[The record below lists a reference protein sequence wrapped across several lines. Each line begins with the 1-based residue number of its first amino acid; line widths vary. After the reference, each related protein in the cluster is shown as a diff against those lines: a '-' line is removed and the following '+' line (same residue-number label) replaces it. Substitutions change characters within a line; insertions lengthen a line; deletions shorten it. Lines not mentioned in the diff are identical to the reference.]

1 MPRVPKEW
9 QIALAV
15 FKFFGERVLSI
26 INVLLDCTQNVRCM
40 CVTSFVDPSNRIV
53 VTLFSGSVTID
64 DVKASCQGIKANPE
78 FHPDFRQF
86 IDLSK
91 ASELHL
97 HYQDL
102 NQLAEINDPFSGD
115 AKRALVG
122 PTALSFGIGRM
133 YETILNRP
141 GFQVFRSQPEA
152 LTWLGINESAIKEAT
167 PALPDTTEEVPDAH
181 APSDSTPRRRAA
193 QKGSGRGNS
202 S

>member
-1 MPRVPKEW
+1 
-9 QIALAV
+9 
-15 FKFFGERVLSI
+15 
-26 INVLLDCTQNVRCM
+26 M

-64 DVKASCQGIKANPE
+64 EVKSSCKGIKANPKFE
-78 FHPDFRQF
+78 PDFRQF

-102 NQLAEINDPFSGD
+102 NQLAEVSDPFSGD

-133 YETILNRP
+133 YEIIVNSP
-141 GFQVFRSQPEA
+141 GFQVFRSQSEA
-152 LTWLGINESAIKEAT
+152 LAWLGISESAIKEAT
-167 PALPDTTEEVPDAH
+167 AGLRDTTNVASDADAH
-181 APSDSTPRRRAA
+181 SDSTPRRRPA
-193 QKGSGRGNS
+193 QKRSGRGS
-202 S
+202 SG

>member
-1 MPRVPKEW
+1 
-9 QIALAV
+9 
-15 FKFFGERVLSI
+15 
-26 INVLLDCTQNVRCM
+26 M
-40 CVTSFVDPSNRIV
+40 CVTSFVDVPNRIV

-102 NQLAEINDPFSGD
+102 NQLAEVSDPFSRD
-115 AKRALVG
+115 AKRAVVG

-133 YETILNRP
+133 YEIIVNSP

-152 LTWLGINESAIKEAT
+152 LAWLGISESAISAIQETTAGVR
-167 PALPDTTEEVPDAH
+167 DTTKVAPDDH

-193 QKGSGRGNS
+193 QRRSGRGGS
-202 S
+202 G